1 MRYCILEH
9 QHKAKAYIDA
19 LRTYKYIAH
28 RRTKLAKFLLIDFEW
43 SGVFAGN
50 GKYLR
55 KQILEAEAARIPVFL
70 YPHSVRPN
78 IPFDLVDEQY
88 EGTRALFTIAE
99 GHKEVLKRIG
109 YPCPVEVT
117 GWTYTDIK
125 PFKPREVANR
135 KIRVLFAPIHPV
147 GKGYLPDDERELN
160 AKTYQLLLGL
170 INDIDLTVRH
180 IQPLEHN
187 GLWADQR
194 VNYVT
199 GSFNG
204 STEDMD
210 KADVVIAAFT
220 YSHMAVA
227 LGHPL
232 IMLGEGIRSH
242 NSPRKD
248 GKLIYA
254 KNWEK
259 YRDYMRYPFEIES
272 CTTSADLMDL
282 ILAATWKNDAVD
294 DWKRRFI
301 GKPFDA
307 QRFVKTLES
316 YL

>member
-1 MRYCILEH
+1 M
-9 QHKAKAYIDA
+9 
-19 LRTYKYIAH
+19 
-28 RRTKLAKFLLIDFEW
+28 DFEW
-43 SGVFAGN
+43 RGVFAGN
-50 GKYLR
+50 EQYLR

-125 PFKPREVANR
+125 PFKPREVKKG
-135 KIRVLFAPIHPV
+135 KIGVLFAPIHPV
-147 GKGYLPDDERELN
+147 GTGFLPDDERELN
-160 AKTYQLLLGL
+160 AKTYNLLLGL
-170 INDIDLTVRH
+170 MDKINLMVRH
-180 IQPLEHN
+180 IQPLQYN
-187 GLWADQR
+187 GLWEDTR
-194 VNYVT
+194 VKFKQA
-199 GSFNG
+199 SLNG

-210 KADVVIAAFT
+210 RAEVVIGAFT
-220 YSHMAVA
+220 YAHMAVA

-232 IMLGEGIRSH
+232 IMLGEGIRPH
-242 NSPRKD
+242 NTPRKD

-254 KNWEK
+254 MNWEK

-272 CTTSADLMDL
+272 CATSADLMDL

>member
-19 LRTYKYIAH
+19 LKTYKYIAH
-28 RRTKLAKFLLIDFEW
+28 RRTKWAKFLLIDFEW
-43 SGVFAGN
+43 RGVFAGN
-50 GKYLR
+50 GQYLR
-55 KQILEAEAARIPVFL
+55 KQIIEAEAAHIPVFL

-109 YPCPVEVT
+109 YPCPIEVT

-147 GKGYLPDDERELN
+147 GTGFLPDDERELN
-160 AKTYQLLLGL
+160 AKTYNRLLGL
-170 INDIDLTVRH
+170 MDKIHLTVRH

-187 GLWADQR
+187 NLWLDTRVKYIQGSLNGTTADM
-194 VNYVT
+194 
-199 GSFNG
+199 
-204 STEDMD
+204 E
-210 KADVVIAAFT
+210 KADVIIGAFT
-220 YSHMAVA
+220 YAHMAVA

-232 IMLGEGIRSH
+232 IMLGEGIRPH
-242 NSPRKD
+242 NTPRKN
-248 GKLIYA
+248 GLLIYG
-254 KNWEK
+254 KQWEK
-259 YRDYMRYPFEIES
+259 YRDYLKYPFNIED
-272 CTTSADLMDL
+272 CQTSDDLLNYINISMQ
-282 ILAATWKNDAVD
+282 KNDAVD